1 MLTDGQV
8 DPQKVVVYPG
18 SEMLC
23 RFNKD
28 RSTDTGY
35 SKNGLENILVEERG
49 QTQKKI
55 RHMLLC
61 R

>member
-8 DPQKVVVYPG
+8 DPQEVVVYPG
-18 SEMLC
+18 SGTLC
-23 RFNKD
+23 RPNKD
-28 RSTDTGY
+28 RGADTGY

-49 QTQKKI
+49 QTQKKTC
-55 RHMLLC
+55 HMILC

>member
-8 DPQKVVVYPG
+8 DPQEVVVYPG

-55 RHMLLC
+55 CHMLLC

>member
-8 DPQKVVVYPG
+8 DPQEVVVYPG

-49 QTQKKI
+49 QTQTTGI
-55 RHMLLC
+55 HISPPL
-61 R
+61 